1 MSASDCLY
9 VKCIGSAR
17 VCLCVCQGQGGGPSL
32 QTSDAWD
39 PINSCIQRQIWLQ
52 MEVEIKGADE
62 SKGFQAGW
70 GRGGRGHVE
79 ALKAWRTP
87 NWELWTQWHLWSN
100 HVFDA
105 IKQRVPSASA
115 QERNPVAR
123 LTDLIHWLIW
133 FTGCA
138 TVLSL
143 MKHKKLFFFCYYRFI
158 LVQHAKS

>member
-1 MSASDCLY
+1 MSACDCLY

-17 VCLCVCQGQGGGPSL
+17 VCVCQGQGGGPSL

-100 HVFDA
+100 RVFDA
-105 IKQRVPSASA
+105 IKQRVP
-115 QERNPVAR
+115 RPAR
-123 LTDLIHWLIW
+123 RRETLLDNSLIW
-133 FTGCA
+133 FTGWSDSLA
-138 TVLSL
+138 VLQFSRWWSI
-143 MKHKKLFFFCYYRFI
+143 KNCCCFFCHYHFI
-158 LVQHAKS
+158 LAQHAKS